1 MSRLFQFSV
10 QFFGIRPFPMF
21 LVGLMVTTIAA
32 CGFKLRGA
40 LSVDLPFK
48 TVYVAG
54 VPDTSPFSQVLK
66 SQLRAN
72 GIGVVPDEYKD
83 RAQVILRVLGDQ
95 QMKTVVAVNA
105 TGLAR
110 EYRLTYRLGFRV
122 DSGNGKELYPPT
134 TIEQNREIS
143 FNPQTPQEVLSKEQE
158 DQLLIR
164 DMQNDAAI
172 QVLQR
177 LSTIRVPP
185 GTVLTAPRKPASEVG
200 KRSPDSNSPAQG
212 TTPALPNATGMQPLG
227 GLQ

>member
-1 MSRLFQFSV
+1 MSRLFHLS
-10 QFFGIRPFPMF
+10 GARHLLIGL
-21 LVGLMVTTIAA
+21 LVLGIAA
-32 CGFKLRGA
+32 GCGFKLRGA
-40 LSVDLPFK
+40 LSVNLPFK

-54 VPDTSPFSQVLK
+54 VADTSPFAQVLK

-83 RAQVILRVLGDQ
+83 RAEVVLRVMGDQ
-95 QMKTVVAVNA
+95 QSKTVVAVNP

-110 EYRLTYRLGFRV
+110 EYRLTYRLGFKV
-122 DSGNGKELYPPT
+122 DSGSGIELYPPT
-134 TIEQNREIS
+134 TIELNREVS

-185 GTVLTAPRKPASEVG
+185 GTVLTAPKKPKSEMG
-200 KRSPDSNSPAQG
+200 KRSPDA
-212 TTPALPNATGMQPLG
+212 TPQNADQQMLTPSGMQPLG
-227 GLQ
+227 GMQ

>member
-1 MSRLFQFSV
+1 MSRLLQLSGV
-10 QFFGIRPFPMF
+10 RQLLMGL
-21 LVGLMVTTIAA
+21 LVLAVAA
-32 CGFKLRGA
+32 GCGFKLRGA

-54 VPDTSPFSQVLK
+54 VPETSPFAQVLK

-72 GIGVVPDEYKD
+72 GIGVVPEEYKD

-95 QMKTVVAVNA
+95 QMKTVVAVNPS
-105 TGLAR
+105 GLAR

-122 DSGNGKELYPPT
+122 EAGNGMELYPAT
-134 TIEQNREIS
+134 TIELMREIS

-158 DQLLIR
+158 DALLIR

-185 GTVLTAPRKPASEVG
+185 GTVLTAPKKPKSETG
-200 KRSPDSNSPAQG
+200 KRSPDSAATTTGQG
-212 TTPALPNATGMQPLG
+212 LTTPDGMQPLG
-227 GLQ
+227 AEQ

>member
-1 MSRLFQFSV
+1 MSRLLQLSGV
-10 QFFGIRPFPMF
+10 RQLLMGL
-21 LVGLMVTTIAA
+21 LVLAVAA
-32 CGFKLRGA
+32 GCGFKLRGA

-54 VPDTSPFSQVLK
+54 VPETSPFAQVLK

-72 GIGVVPDEYKD
+72 GIGVVPEEYKD

-95 QMKTVVAVNA
+95 QMKTVVAVNPS
-105 TGLAR
+105 GLAR

-122 DSGNGKELYPPT
+122 EGGNGMELYPAT
-134 TIEQNREIS
+134 TIELMREIS

-158 DQLLIR
+158 DALLIR

-185 GTVLTAPRKPASEVG
+185 GTVLTAPKKPKSETG
-200 KRSPDSNSPAQG
+200 KRSPDSAATTTGQG
-212 TTPALPNATGMQPLG
+212 LTTPDGMQPLG
-227 GLQ
+227 AEQ

>member
-1 MSRLFQFSV
+1 MSRLFHLPGV
-10 QFFGIRPFPMF
+10 RPLLMGV
-21 LVGLMVTTIAA
+21 LVLAIAA
-32 CGFKLRGA
+32 GCGFKLRGA

-48 TVYVAG
+48 TVYVSG

-72 GIGVVPDEYKD
+72 GIGVVPEEYKD

-95 QMKTVVAVNA
+95 QTKTVVAVNP

-110 EYRLTYRLGFRV
+110 EYRLTYRLGFKV
-122 DSGNGKELYPPT
+122 ESGSGMELYPPT
-134 TIEQNREIS
+134 TIEQSREIS

-158 DQLLIR
+158 DALLIR

-177 LSTIRVPP
+177 LATIRVPA
-185 GTVLTAPRKPASEVG
+185 GTVLTAPKKPKSETGV
-200 KRSPDSNSPAQG
+200 RSPDSKPAAPQEFLTSPS
-212 TTPALPNATGMQPLG
+212 GMQPLG
-227 GLQ
+227 GME